1 MGGIAR
7 IIGPLTWAYA
17 IIVGGVLLITPEG
30 IDPIV
35 YTVLGVLGI
44 VLGIAAFA
52 LGRGN
57 AAARTT

>member
-1 MGGIAR
+1 MGGFAK

-17 IIVGGVLLITPEG
+17 IIIGGVLLLTPEG

-35 YTVLGVLGI
+35 FKVLGVLGI

-52 LGRGN
+52 LSRGN